1 MNRTLLPTTYQPAE
15 HETRLYQE
23 WEASGAFK
31 PENAPVNSTGQNA
44 TSPAPF
50 SILMPPPNAN
60 ASLHA
65 GHAMFVIQDIL
76 ARFKRMQGH
85 PTVWIPGTD
94 HAGFETQVVYE
105 KHLKKQ
111 GQSRFQFDR
120 ETLYKNIET
129 FVQENS
135 GLIIDQLRR
144 LGFSA
149 DWSRL
154 TFTLDPHVISTVYD
168 TFQKLASDNLI
179 YRDRYLVN
187 YCPKC
192 GTTFADLEVT
202 HEEKTVPLVQVRYT
216 FSDGEPRIIN
226 GKEISYLTVATV
238 RPETI
243 FADAALAI
251 HPEDPRAE
259 ALKGE
264 FVLNPLTR
272 LPIPVIL
279 DEAVDREFGTATL
292 KVTPGHDQT
301 DWLIGKRHNL
311 PVMQTINTMG
321 KIDLSWLNPTEEPH
335 TTRAEQLKA
344 QFQDVSTFHARTT
357 VVKLLQAENAIETI
371 DPNSKSNVLVCYK
384 GKHEIEPLPLP
395 NWFLKMQPLADLGLQ
410 AVRDKEVKIIPE
422 RFTKQYFE
430 WLENIRDWPISRQI
444 VWGIRIPVWYDTTQ
458 YPDLKVTYLAADK
471 ERYTSTV
478 AEAVNAGHT
487 LEEIKSGL
495 QNLFAPIECEY
506 VISVTPPGPT
516 WIQETDTFDTWFS
529 SGQWPLVTLKYPE
542 SADFKQFYP
551 TSVLDTMWDIL
562 FFWVA
567 RMIMLGK
574 YLTQSPTQP
583 NGLPPFKTVYLHSMV
598 TDSKGA
604 KMSKSKG
611 NVVNPLEF
619 VDKYG
624 ADALRIALVAGA
636 APGNPIS
643 LSEPKV
649 KGYRNFANKIWN
661 IGRFVQMKK
670 IELADAGTP
679 LVSFADFGSE
689 ITLTSEDDAI
699 LKQLQVVVASVTES
713 LNKYRFSDAALGL
726 YDFLWNDF
734 ANGYLE
740 RNKARAFNDSDEAT
754 PDSADS
760 TIYVAVVEHV
770 LITGIRLLHPFM
782 PFVTEALWETL
793 RDDDSRLISSPW
805 PL

>member
-1 MNRTLLPTTYQPAE
+1 
-15 HETRLYQE
+15 
-23 WEASGAFK
+23 
-31 PENAPVNSTGQNA
+31 
-44 TSPAPF
+44 
-50 SILMPPPNAN
+50 
-60 ASLHA
+60 
-65 GHAMFVIQDIL
+65 MFVIQDIL

-120 ETLYKNIET
+120 ETLYSNIET
-129 FVQENS
+129 FVKENS

-154 TFTLDPHVISTVYD
+154 TFTLDPHVMSTVYD
-168 TFQKLASDNLI
+168 TFQKLANDHLI

-202 HEEKTVPLVQVRYT
+202 HEEKTVPLVQVRYK
-216 FSDGEPRIIN
+216 FSDGEPRIIS

-272 LPIPVIL
+272 MPIPVIL

-321 KIDLSWLNPTEEPH
+321 KIDLTWLTPSEEPH
-335 TTRAEQLKA
+335 ATRAEQLKA
-344 QFQDVSTFHARTT
+344 QFQDLSTFHARTAI
-357 VVKLLQAENAIETI
+357 VKLLQAENAIESI
-371 DPNSKSNVLVCYK
+371 NSNSKSNVLVCYK

-395 NWFLKMQPLADLGLQ
+395 NWFLRMQPLADLGLQ
-410 AVRDKEVKIIPE
+410 AVRDKEVEIIPD

-444 VWGIRIPVWYDTTQ
+444 VWGIRIPVWYDTTK
-458 YPDLKVTYLAADK
+458 YPDLKVTYLAANK

-478 AEAVNAGHT
+478 AEALNAGHT
-487 LEEIKSGL
+487 LDEIKSGL

-506 VISVTPPGPT
+506 VISVTSPGST

-529 SGQWPLVTLKYPE
+529 SGQWPLVTLKYPHGD
-542 SADFKQFYP
+542 DFQQFYP

-574 YLTQSPTQP
+574 YLTKSDSNPQ
-583 NGLPPFKTVYLHSMV
+583 GLPPFKTVYLHSMV

-619 VDKYG
+619 VEKYG

-679 LVSFADFGSE
+679 LVPFGSSSDAALA
-689 ITLTSEDDAI
+689 LTDEDNTI
-699 LKQLQVVVASVTES
+699 LKQLQTVVSNVTES

-740 RNKARAFNDSDEAT
+740 RNKARAFNDSDDESTNTA
-754 PDSADS
+754 DSAV
-760 TIYVAVVEHV
+760 YVAVVEHV

-793 RDDDSRLISSPW
+793 RDDESRLISSPW